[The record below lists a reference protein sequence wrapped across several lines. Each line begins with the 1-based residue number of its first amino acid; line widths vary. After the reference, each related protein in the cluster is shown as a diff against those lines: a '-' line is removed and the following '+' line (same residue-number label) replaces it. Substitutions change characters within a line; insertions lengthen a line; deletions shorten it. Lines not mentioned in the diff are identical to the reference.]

1 MDTVITLPDHIVGGS
16 GVSEHHLPDLPATR
30 ALGEAL
36 GRMAKPGLVVALVGE
51 VGAGK
56 TSLVQGLAK
65 GLDVPDP
72 GQVTSPTF
80 TLLMEHHGRLP
91 LFHADG
97 YRLKSPWE
105 WVDLG
110 GDEALAAGGVVC
122 IEWPDRLG
130 QFLPER
136 RLQVSLA
143 HAEGGGRMARL
154 EWLG

>member
-1 MDTVITLPDHIVGGS
+1 
-16 GVSEHHLPDLPATR
+16 
-30 ALGEAL
+30 
-36 GRMAKPGLVVALVGE
+36 
-51 VGAGK
+51 
-56 TSLVQGLAK
+56 
-65 GLDVPDP
+65 
-72 GQVTSPTF
+72 
-80 TLLMEHHGRLP
+80 
-91 LFHADG
+91 

>member
-1 MDTVITLPDHIVGGS
+1 MQPTLDLPPDWLNS
-16 GVSEHHLPDLPATR
+16 PEPLQFHLPNLPATR

-36 GRMAKPGLVVALVGE
+36 GRIAKPGLVVALVGE
-51 VGAGK
+51 LGAGK

>member
-1 MDTVITLPDHIVGGS
+1 MIKLPDHILGGS
-16 GVSEHHLPDLPATR
+16 GHWDLHLPDLGATR
-30 ALGEAL
+30 ALGEAI
-36 GRMAKPGLVVALVGE
+36 GRVAEGGWVVALVGE
-51 VGAGK
+51 LGAGK

-65 GLDVPDP
+65 GLAVPDP

-97 YRLKSPWE
+97 YRLKTPWE

-110 GDEALAAGGVVC
+110 GDEALASGGVVC

-130 QFLPER
+130 QFLPGH
-136 RLQVSLA
+136 RLQISLA
-143 HAEGGGRMARL
+143 HAPGGGRTAHL
-154 EWLG
+154 EWLT